1 MTISSAIDLTIKNRH
16 TLRRWDCPA
25 PIPHG
30 RCTTM
35 SLPVRTIMRSNKR
48 SEAGFGI
55 LLELLVAMAIST
67 ILLAGSTVAI
77 FRVQAAQNE
86 IAAQQRLRQVAQAQA
101 ALAICAQTSGCVPS
115 VGLAAIIPPDGSSIA
130 QSGYLFQY
138 SNNSGLWFMTAAP
151 VSQSFSGQATYRID
165 YTGILRCMPDNDP
178 PAGPSSPTC

>member
-1 MTISSAIDLTIKNRH
+1 MPSNR
-16 TLRRWDCPA
+16 
-25 PIPHG
+25 
-30 RCTTM
+30 
-35 SLPVRTIMRSNKR
+35 K
-48 SEAGFGI
+48 SEKGFGI

-77 FRVQAAQNE
+77 FRVQAAQNQ

-115 VGLAAIIPPDGSSIA
+115 IGLAAIIPPDGSSIA

-138 SNNSGLWFMTAAP
+138 SNNSGLWFMTAVP
-151 VSQSFSGQATYRID
+151 VSQSFSGQATYWIN

-178 PAGPSSPTC
+178 SAGPSSPTC